1 MWMSVDRRDLTRAL
15 PENVGIYSTAT
26 PVSVRRDS
34 QGKTV
39 REVSDKNK
47 GK

>member
-1 MWMSVDRRDLTRAL
+1 MSVDRRVLTLAL